1 MNNTAI
7 QLQEDNETLHAQL
20 LVQQQMLQEKDLF
33 ILTQQTTLDHAQQ
46 RIIHFQEQIQWLLHQ
61 RFGRR
66 SEKYVDPKQL
76 SLFNEAEQLADATP
90 EPEHAAPVT
99 VQPHQRRR
107 GKRAPLPAHFP
118 RRRVEHDLSEAEKI
132 CGCCG
137 ETLQRIAEVKSEQ
150 LEIIPATVAVIEH
163 IRFKYACHHC
173 QDQVKTAPQPPQM
186 IPKSIASPS
195 LLAYVI
201 TR

>member
-7 QLQEDNETLHAQL
+7 PLQEDNETLRAQL
-20 LVQQQMLQEKDLF
+20 LAQQQMTATVQIE
-33 ILTQQTTLDHAQQ
+33 LDHAQQ

-76 SLFNEAEQLADATP
+76 CLFNEAEQLTDATP
-90 EPEHAAPVT
+90 QEPESAAPVT

-118 RRRVEHDLSEAEKI
+118 RRRVEHDLPEAEKT
-132 CGCCG
+132 CG
-137 ETLQRIAEVKSEQ
+137 
-150 LEIIPATVAVIEH
+150 
-163 IRFKYACHHC
+163 YW
-173 QDQVKTAPQPPQM
+173 
-186 IPKSIASPS
+186 
-195 LLAYVI
+195 
-201 TR
+201 